1 MSFLRYIWNTQ
12 SSKQVN
18 NLVPLKRFLIE
29 KNNIPSFFTF
39 ARNHLIMQKSM
50 LLLTTLLLLS
60 QFALAQTDP
69 LQKSDSLSADRSFIL
84 TDPQEVLK
92 HDGELITV
100 EGCVVRAS
108 LKEQVKGKPIFM
120 DMFVAYPENVLTIA
134 IWEEDQPNFLQ
145 ASDYQQKVIRVTGKA
160 KKKTYTPP
168 GKAPQERITI
178 SIKEA
183 KQITILRDCQ

>member
-1 MSFLRYIWNTQ
+1 MYPRFYHLCHF
-12 SSKQVN
+12 
-18 NLVPLKRFLIE
+18 PLKN
-29 KNNIPSFFTF
+29 NNIHSFFTF
-39 ARNHLIMQKSM
+39 ARNHLIMQKCIS
-50 LLLTTLLLLS
+50 LFATLLLLS

-69 LQKSDSLSADRSFIL
+69 IQKSDSLSSDRSFIL
-84 TDPQEVLK
+84 TDPQDVLK

-120 DMFVAYPENVLTIA
+120 DMFVAYPNNVLTIA
-134 IWEEDQPNFLQ
+134 IWEEDQPNFLS
-145 ASDYQQKVIRVTGKA
+145 AADYQQKIVRVTGKA
-160 KKKTYTPP
+160 KKKTYSPP
-168 GKAPQERITI
+168 GKAPQERVTI